1 MKPKSTIFLLILI
14 VFSACSKNTIT
25 GRENIFKNKTFV
37 HLYFETEEECIA
49 SQPEPD
55 FFYNCHQQLD
65 FLEDKKVQ
73 IMLTDIL
80 WIGEYKLEGD
90 TIILTFEPNYEIPNG
105 EIIFEI
111 LNPTKL
117 LKTEDHTIWKKM
129 NGNSIYN

>member
-1 MKPKSTIFLLILI
+1 MKPKSVISLLILI
-14 VFSACSKNTIT
+14 VISACSQVAIT

-65 FLEDKKVQ
+65 FLKDNKVQ
-73 IMLTDIL
+73 LMLTDIL

-90 TIILTFEPNYEIPNG
+90 TIILTFEANNEVPNG
-105 EIIFEI
+105 ELIFEI

-117 LKTEDHTIWKKM
+117 LKTDDRTIWKKM